1 MFPLFSKRV
10 NHWLEEQQRYMLV
23 SYHSTLYSPQLRMPS
38 PIYPSFR
45 HHFRVCL
52 FPNSFLTPYP
62 IAFSLPKYH
71 NIYIYR
77 MSGSVFLPNMVGLT
91 NCISPHFYSSFF
103 SLYIDTECDF
113 LPEDGN
119 IDFSRQTVN
128 ITFGEKLPV
137 SPFQGHVDLHLGD
150 WDFLTV
156 MEVFCGVDS
165 FLQGPTMY
173 SWWRS
178 WLWLHLHPST
188 LSPGQKLFH
197 LIWSHFLPLYPSLKK
212 NKKVHIFGGSHCPCK
227 RFVLSNELPHLLSNH
242 KWLISYLSVCKLC
255 KVTGKSCPSIKM
267 CSSPSQVLPTRH
279 TKSVLDLSKW

>member
-1 MFPLFSKRV
+1 
-10 NHWLEEQQRYMLV
+10 
-23 SYHSTLYSPQLRMPS
+23 
-38 PIYPSFR
+38 
-45 HHFRVCL
+45 
-52 FPNSFLTPYP
+52 
-62 IAFSLPKYH
+62 
-71 NIYIYR
+71 
-77 MSGSVFLPNMVGLT
+77 MVGLT

-113 LPEDGN
+113 LHEDGN

-197 LIWSHFLPLYPSLKK
+197 LIWSHFLPLSFSLKK
-212 NKKVHIFGGSHCPCK
+212 LKSPHFRWFS
-227 RFVLSNELPHLLSNH
+227 LSLQR
-242 KWLISYLSVCKLC
+242 VCSFQW
-255 KVTGKSCPSIKM
+255 T
-267 CSSPSQVLPTRH
+267 SSPIIKPQMADFLFV
-279 TKSVLDLSKW
+279 SV